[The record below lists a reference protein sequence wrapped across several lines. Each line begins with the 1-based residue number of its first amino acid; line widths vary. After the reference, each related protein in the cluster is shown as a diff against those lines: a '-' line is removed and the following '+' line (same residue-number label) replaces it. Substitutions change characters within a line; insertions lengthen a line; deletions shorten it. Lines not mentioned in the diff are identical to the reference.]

1 MSNGLIWLMIICMGL
16 VTYLERGS
24 FILFLGN
31 RKFPAR
37 IEKSL
42 RLVPPA
48 VLAAL
53 VTPAFLF
60 REDTIDFSLGNHRLI
75 AGIVAALAAWWSKNV
90 VATIL
95 VGMTSL
101 WLLQY
106 FSLFVG

>member
-1 MSNGLIWLMIICMGL
+1 MSNSLIWLMIICMGL

-24 FILFLGN
+24 FVLFLGQ
-31 RKFPAR
+31 RKFPPKL
-37 IEKSL
+37 EKSL

-60 REDTIDFSLGNHRLI
+60 REDVIDISLGNHRLL

-90 VATIL
+90 VVTIL
-95 VGMTSL
+95 VGMMSL
-101 WLLQY
+101 WLMQY
-106 FSLFVG
+106 LSG

>member
-1 MSNGLIWLMIICMGL
+1 MSNGLIWFMIICMGL

-24 FILFLGN
+24 FVLFLGS
-31 RKFPAR
+31 RKFPPALER
-37 IEKSL
+37 SL

-60 REDTIDFSLGNHRLI
+60 REDVIDISLGNHRLL
-75 AGIVAALAAWWSKNV
+75 AGIVAALAAWLTKNV
-90 VATIL
+90 IVTIL

-106 FSLFVG
+106 FF

>member
-24 FILFLGN
+24 FVLFLGN
-31 RKFPAR
+31 RKFPER
-37 IEKSL
+37 VERSL

-60 REDTIDFSLGNHRLI
+60 RDDAIDFSLGNYRLL
-75 AGIVAALAAWWSKNV
+75 AGVVAALAAWWSKNV
-90 VATIL
+90 IVTIL
-95 VGMTSL
+95 MGMATL

-106 FSLFVG
+106 FSG